1 MAEYWDIYN
10 VKGKKKNKIVR
21 KGDFLKKGDYHLV
34 VEGWI
39 RNSQGYFLIQK
50 RSGNK
55 KLFPNKWYCS
65 LGGSVQAR
73 ENPKEG
79 LIREAKEEL
88 GIDIS
93 NNKIRLKRIIVDK
106 FIIFYIYLIDRNFKI
121 ENLDIQE
128 EEVADAKIANL
139 EEIERMI
146 DEDEMISLD
155 YYHKFFKSI
164 EKIPFIG

>member
-10 VKGKKKNKIVR
+10 IKGKKKNKIIR
-21 KGDFLKKGDYHLV
+21 KGDFLRKGDYHLV

-39 RNSQGYFLIQK
+39 RNSQGSFLLQK
-50 RSGNK
+50 RSKNK

-106 FIIFYIYLIDRNFKI
+106 FIIFYIYLIDREFKI

-128 EEVADAKIANL
+128 EEVDDVKIANL
-139 EEIERMI
+139 EEIEKMI
-146 DEDEMISLD
+146 DDGEMISLE
-155 YYHKFFKSI
+155 YYHKFFKSV
-164 EKIPFIG
+164 ENIPFIG